1 MNEDVQSWVEYAT
14 VDLRAAEVL
23 YDADL
28 WGQTCFHAQQ
38 CVEKMLKAA
47 LIAHGKGYPRIHNIV
62 ELLALLD
69 EDTANK
75 LADVAAEAGSL
86 DEFYIPTRYPE
97 ALAGVLPD
105 RMPEREDA
113 TEALDL
119 ARRIFAIMQ
128 GVLQQQ

>member
-1 MNEDVQSWVEYAT
+1 MNEDVQPWVEYAP

-62 ELLALLD
+62 ELLSRSPEIWHGLLSVIR
-69 EDTANK
+69 A
-75 LADVAAEAGSL
+75 
-86 DEFYIPTRYPE
+86 
-97 ALAGVLPD
+97 
-105 RMPEREDA
+105 
-113 TEALDL
+113 
-119 ARRIFAIMQ
+119 
-128 GVLQQQ
+128 

>member
-1 MNEDVQSWVEYAT
+1 MNEDVQPWVEYAT

-38 CVEKMLKAA
+38 CVEKMLESA
-47 LIAHGKGYPRIHNIV
+47 LIAHGKRYPRSHNIV

-69 EDTANK
+69 EDTASK
-75 LADVAAEAGSL
+75 LADVAAEVGSL
-86 DEFYIPTRYPE
+86 DEFYIPARYPE
-97 ALAGVLPD
+97 ALAGALPD

-113 TEALDL
+113 AEVLDL
-119 ARRIFAIMQ
+119 ARQIFAIVQ
-128 GVLQQQ
+128 GALQQQ